1 MKKFEKENRLL
12 EDKVKELNKDINTL
26 HVRIKNMEDVA
37 E

>member
-1 MKKFEKENRLL
+1 L